1 MEGSSMNF
9 TVQQF
14 RAIFPAN
21 KKPDLWIP
29 AFEVLPDFGIQSTEQ
44 VAAFCSQV
52 GHESLDM
59 TILEENLNY
68 SVEGLMRVFPK
79 YFRDVNPADYAR
91 NPEKI
96 ANRVYAN
103 RMGNAN
109 EELGDGWK
117 FRGRGLIMLTGYD
130 NYYQCSLDLY
140 NDVNILIDNPDLVK
154 NEADVAMKTA
164 LWYWERNKLHT
175 ISDIKTLTK
184 RINGGLININDRIE
198 RYQRVLSLL

>member
-1 MEGSSMNF
+1 MNF

-44 VAAFCSQV
+44 IAAFCSQV

-117 FRGRGLIMLTGYD
+117 FRGRGAIQLTGY
-130 NYYQCSLDLY
+130 
-140 NDVNILIDNPDLVK
+140 
-154 NEADVAMKTA
+154 
-164 LWYWERNKLHT
+164 
-175 ISDIKTLTK
+175 
-184 RINGGLININDRIE
+184 
-198 RYQRVLSLL
+198 

>member
-1 MEGSSMNF
+1 MNF
-9 TVQQF
+9 TTQQF

-29 AFEVLPDFGIQSTEQ
+29 AFEVLPDFGIRSKEQ
-44 VAAFCSQV
+44 IAAFCSQV

-68 SVEGLMRVFPK
+68 SVEGLTRVFPR
-79 YFRDVNPADYAR
+79 YFRDVDPADYAR

-117 FRGRGLIMLTGYD
+117 FRGRGAIQLTGYQ
-130 NYYQCSLDLY
+130 NYYDCSLDLY
-140 NDVNILIDNPDLVK
+140 VDATILVDDPDLVK
-154 NEADVAMKTA
+154 DDPGTSIKTA
-164 LWYWERNKLHT
+164 IWFWEKNGLHRLTDITT
-175 ISDIKTLTK
+175 IS
-184 RINGGLININDRIE
+184 RRVNGGLTHIE
-198 RYQRVLSLL
+198 DRVLRYNRALAIL

>member
-1 MEGSSMNF
+1 MNF

-14 RAIFPAN
+14 GVIFPAN

-29 AFEVLPDFGIQSTEQ
+29 AFKVLPDFNIKTKEQ
-44 VAAFCSQV
+44 VAAFCQQV

-59 TILEENLNY
+59 TVLEENLNY
-68 SVEGLMRVFPK
+68 SADGLMKVFPK
-79 YFRDVNPADYAR
+79 YFRDADPADYAR

-117 FRGRGLIMLTGYD
+117 FRGRGAIQLTGYS
-130 NYYQCSLDLY
+130 NYYDCSLDLY
-140 NDVNILIDNPDLVK
+140 GDATILVDDPDSVK
-154 NEADVAMKTA
+154 SDPAVSIKTA
-164 LWYWERNKLHT
+164 LWFWKKNHLHLLNDIT
-175 ISDIKTLTK
+175 AIS
-184 RINGGLININDRIE
+184 RRVNGGLTHIE
-198 RYQRVLSLL
+198 DRVLRYERALKIL